1 MSPISKD
8 KAIAR
13 LRSVLA
19 VIPELLQIPGGSQK
33 FKKWLRDTKLAVS
46 NVFDNDPSYVNE
58 FASIQYSS
66 DSSADQSFRMPF
78 DEYEGYYV
86 EGLESAGALLESMID
101 EIREYWEVDEQQ
113 TAAPNTEVSVQGS
126 VKEVF
131 IVHGRDDGAKET
143 VARFLTSQGLN
154 PVILHEQ
161 PNQGRTIIEKFEEY
175 SKVGFAIV
183 LLTPDD
189 TGAARDEL
197 GQSQLRARQ
206 NVILELGFFLGKL
219 GRHRTCALLKEDVEI
234 PSDYRGVLY
243 INMDGQGAWKS
254 ELARELR
261 EAGLDVDTNHHKT
274 DSDWGFRGV
283 S

>member
-8 KAIAR
+8 KALAR
-13 LRSVLA
+13 LRSVLD
-19 VIPELLQIPGGSQK
+19 VIPELKQGRSQK
-33 FKKWLRDTKLAVS
+33 FKKWQRDTRLAVS
-46 NVFDNDPSYVNE
+46 NVFGDDPSYVNE
-58 FASIQYSS
+58 FASIQYS
-66 DSSADQSFRMPF
+66 ADRSVGGMPF
-78 DEYEGYYV
+78 VEYGRDYV
-86 EGLESAGALLESMID
+86 QGLESAGALLESMID

-131 IVHGRDDGAKET
+131 VVHGRDDGAKET
-143 VARFLTSQGLN
+143 VARFLTSLGLN

-254 ELARELR
+254 ELVRELR
-261 EAGLDVDTNHHKT
+261 GAGLDVDTNHHKT